1 MRVCDVIIPRREL
14 YINGSWVAPSS
25 GKRMDIV
32 TPIDGSVVGS
42 IPAATKTD
50 VEKAIAA
57 ANTAH
62 KSGVWGK
69 LPGGKRGSIMRS
81 IAGEFKDRKQ
91 ELSQYETVDC
101 GKPIVE
107 AEADMDEVINSFEFY
122 AGLAEKLEKEGDR
135 DLKVPDDTLMIM
147 VRKEPLGVCA
157 LITPWNYPLL
167 MAVWKVAAALAAG
180 NTIVLKPS
188 EMASV
193 TCLEMAELA
202 TKAGLPKGV
211 LNVVT
216 GSGPEAGAPLSESTK
231 VNKVSFTGS
240 VATGRRIGLCAM
252 QNLKPTTLELGGK
265 SPVIVFADSVQ
276 SDEDLEKTVEWI
288 MFGIFWTVGEI
299 CSATSRLI
307 IQEEVAEKF
316 YARLKQRTEEIV
328 VGNPLESET
337 RLGPVINES
346 QYNKVL
352 GFIQN
357 AKKEGC
363 TLLTGGGR
371 QPGFEKGYYVAPTIF
386 TDVKRDSQL
395 WNEEIFGPVLACTTF
410 KTEGEALNLANDSE
424 FGLAAAV
431 FSKDGAQCERV
442 VSAFEC
448 GIVWVNNTQ
457 LSHVSAPWGGVKN
470 SGFGRDCGEAS
481 LEHYM
486 NLKQITTWVSPD
498 PLGWFPSKL

>member
-1 MRVCDVIIPRREL
+1 MQIPTREL
-14 YINGSWVAPSS
+14 YINGSWAPPSA
-25 GKRMDIV
+25 GKRLDIV
-32 TPIDGSVVGS
+32 TPIDGSTVGS
-42 IPAATKTD
+42 IPAASKPD
-50 VEKAIAA
+50 VERAIAA
-57 ANTAH
+57 ANAAH

-69 LPGGKRGSIMRS
+69 LPGSKRGAVMRS
-81 IAGEFKDRKQ
+81 IAQEFRRRKT
-91 ELSQYETVDC
+91 ELAQYETVDC

-107 AEADMDEVINSFEFY
+107 AEADLDEVIGSFEFY
-122 AGLAEKLEKEGDR
+122 AGLAEKLEREGDL
-135 DLKVPDDTLMIM
+135 DLKVPDETLKIV

-193 TCLEMAELA
+193 TCLEMAELCFH
-202 TKAGLPKGV
+202 AGLPAGV

-216 GSGPEAGAPLSESTK
+216 GTGAGAGAPLSESK
-231 VNKVSFTGS
+231 EVHKVSFTGS

-265 SPVIVFADSVQ
+265 SPVIVFADSVE
-276 SDEDLEKTVEWI
+276 SEEDLEKTVEWI

-307 IQEEVAEKF
+307 IQEEVADRF

-328 VGNPLESET
+328 VGNPLEPDT
-337 RLGPVINES
+337 RLGPLVNES

-357 AKKEGC
+357 AKEDGC
-363 TLLTGGGR
+363 KLLTGGGR
-371 QPGFEKGYYVAPTIF
+371 QPGFEKGYYMAPTIF
-386 TDVKRDSQL
+386 TGVKRDSQL
-395 WNEEIFGPVLACTTF
+395 WNEEVFGPVLACATF
-410 KTEGEALNLANDSE
+410 KTEAEALDLANDSE

-431 FSKDGAQCERV
+431 FSKDAARCERV
-442 VSAFEC
+442 VSALEC
-448 GIVWVNNTQ
+448 GIVWVKNTQ
-457 LSHVSAPWGGVKN
+457 LSHISAPWGGVKN

-486 NLKQITTWVSPD
+486 NTKQITTWVSPD
-498 PLGWFPSKL
+498 PLGWYPSKL